1 MFNEDFWEVVI
12 DIGAQQ
18 KFQYMQRGVGYL
30 QVRVVALE
38 RRCVWKKSKFVGL
51 HNLPPSFVGLLC
63 AAVARRTKLSLSA
76 QSLAASEEGQ

>member
-38 RRCVWKKSKFVGL
+38 RRCVWKIEVRRASQSA
-51 HNLPPSFVGLLC
+51 SFVCGIAL
-63 AAVARRTKLSLSA
+63 RGRSS
-76 QSLAASEEGQ
+76 